1 MHTLWPEKI
10 PGWNKTV
17 ESCSLQQLDSY
28 IFRSVYQL
36 SSRCFSCLSVRPGLQ
51 AAPVL
56 TEQSSWP
63 FWPDWARVWKSL
75 HWKYWMWVSDRKKS
89 RNFDFKGTY
98 LFVLIFRCWLTNLC
112 LPTDTLSFAN
122 ITVRR
127 EIDSLNERLT
137 GDGQVMEGGDPTKGA
152 LKTKGT
158 VLSTQSVTV
167 ESTIEEGKGVP

>member
-1 MHTLWPEKI
+1 MHTVWHEKR

-17 ESCSLQQLDSY
+17 QSCSTFLGLY
-28 IFRSVYQL
+28 ISFLAGV
-36 SSRCFSCLSVRPGLQ
+36 FSCLSVRPGLQ
-51 AAPVL
+51 AAPLL

-75 HWKYWMWVSDRKKS
+75 HWKYWMWVSDRKKNQGISTS
-89 RNFDFKGTY
+89 RAHTSLYWSSGVD
-98 LFVLIFRCWLTNLC
+98 WLTFVCLLIHCLC
-112 LPTDTLSFAN
+112 AN